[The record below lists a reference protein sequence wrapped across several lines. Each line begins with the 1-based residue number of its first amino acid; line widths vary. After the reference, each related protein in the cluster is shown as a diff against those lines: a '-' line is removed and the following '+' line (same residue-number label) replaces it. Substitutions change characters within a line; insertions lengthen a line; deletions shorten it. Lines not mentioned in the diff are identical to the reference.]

1 MLSLTSTK
9 LVVNIV
15 SSIGVSKVIGDI
27 VKNNTTVLTGSQK
40 FFVNAGGLVI
50 GSMVVEQA
58 LNHVNRTIDDVV
70 EWHRKETAETEEA
83 PVASRASR
91 PKKTSA

>member
-9 LVVNIV
+9 LAVNVI

-58 LNHVNRTIDDVV
+58 LNHVNRTIDNIV
-70 EWHRKETAETEEA
+70 EWHRKETSQPEDSTTN
-83 PVASRASR
+83 PH
-91 PKKTSA
+91 TS

>member
-9 LVVNIV
+9 LAVNIV

-40 FFVNAGGLVI
+40 FFVNAGGLVL

-58 LNHVNRTIDDVV
+58 LNHVNRTIDDIV
-70 EWHRKETAETEEA
+70 EWHRKETAEE
-83 PVASRASR
+83 PVAE
-91 PKKTSA
+91 PTTKVKKTSA